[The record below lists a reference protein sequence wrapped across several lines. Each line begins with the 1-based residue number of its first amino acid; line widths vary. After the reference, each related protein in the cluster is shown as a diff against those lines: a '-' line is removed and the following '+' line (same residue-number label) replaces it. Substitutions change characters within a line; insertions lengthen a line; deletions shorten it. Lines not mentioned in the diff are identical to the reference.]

1 MYSSLCLLVIYFTGH
16 SVMAIVVT
24 IVLFL
29 LCLFRVIVIDIAMGI
44 SIAKYL
50 VIDLYID
57 RYKDLMSSDRALG
70 FGRLSL
76 D

>member
-1 MYSSLCLLVIYFTGH
+1 
-16 SVMAIVVT
+16 MAIVVT